1 MIKEEGVGVR
11 QAGHDTP
18 LGLLPGL
25 AGVLHGEGAQ
35 EVDHH
40 LASLLA
46 PATGQQDLVQE
57 PVQPLVLLRVQR
69 RLTLLEHV
77 PGRGLV
83 RVDCAQ
89 LASLANQANQAASP
103 DLPNY
108 VI

>member
-1 MIKEEGVGVR
+1 MINQKSVVVGQV
-11 QAGHDTP
+11 GHDTL
-18 LGLLPGL
+18 LG
-25 AGVLHGEGAQ
+25 
-35 EVDHH
+35 
-40 LASLLA
+40 LLA
-46 PATGQQDLVQE
+46 PATGQENLVQE
-57 PVQPLVLLRVQR
+57 PVQPLILLCVQQ